1 MAEQSMGYL
10 RCTEHLLEIIRI
22 EFAKRVIVVWGFARG
37 PVRAYTGP
45 VQIYGWD
52 GLQFWGTKDNE
63 ETSAIWPAV
72 GNGENLFVS
81 VVLGETQEDI
91 RTVLDGGRK
100 ELERHYSALPS
111 GN

>member
-10 RCTEHLLEIIRI
+10 RCTEHRLEIIRI
-22 EFAKRVIVVWGFARG
+22 EFAKRVRSCLGFRPG
-37 PVRAYTGP
+37 TGTG
-45 VQIYGWD
+45 IYRPGSD
-52 GLQFWGTKDNE
+52 LRLGRSSVLGNEDNE

-100 ELERHYSALPS
+100 ELERRYSALPS